1 MALLDFFFSQM
12 LIDFLNL
19 VQVLSLLGS
28 YTKKQLVWGKVI
40 LNLRRIHIAASC
52 FLPYEVV
59 MKFIF
64 LKITSLFHVTCFFPF
79 FFLTPLLYLTK
90 YTFISESSYWYQ
102 QHQCGLNWNA
112 SYKKWNLFSFPTL
125 IFTTEKKDSLQKWL
139 EIKTGDPKA
148 WVWRCVYIHQG
159 RDLRTTQSEL
169 QNPWRLNLSF
179 FKAGCLHLKYYL
191 LNIVGE
197 KKT

>member
-1 MALLDFFFSQM
+1 MEKSHFKPEAHSYCCKL
-12 LIDFLNL
+12 FLTLWSSYEIYFLENNL
-19 VQVLSLLGS
+19 V
-28 YTKKQLVWGKVI
+28 I
-40 LNLRRIHIAASC
+40 SC
-52 FLPYEVV
+52 YLFLP
-59 MKFIF
+59 
-64 LKITSLFHVTCFFPF
+64 
-79 FFLTPLLYLTK
+79 FFLIPLLYLAE
-90 YTFISESSYWYQ
+90 YTFIWVQ
-102 QHQCGLNWNA
+102 LLIPAA
-112 SYKKWNLFSFPTL
+112 SVWFKLKCVLQKWNLFSFPTL

-197 KKT
+197 QKT